1 MLLGAC
7 LLGPPKDSKIQE
19 EEEKHRKTTGGIWD
33 DTLAP
38 KGGNVR
44 RPPLE
49 TFFFFSCLREKPP
62 ISIESFLSLLCRKEA
77 RMTCPASRE
86 VSSSSPLFLQ
96 PRFSLTAAQEKL
108 SPGVQKGFRK
118 ICDEK
123 ELDQSIVRARL
134 LYIRS
139 ARFQQGF
146 FVETFHFPDH
156 NRLQHHFE
164 SERERARFSR
174 TGGKGEMYGTRKGL
188 FHLSAAWNVVI
199 LY

>member
-1 MLLGAC
+1 M
-7 LLGPPKDSKIQE
+7 
-19 EEEKHRKTTGGIWD
+19 
-33 DTLAP
+33 
-38 KGGNVR
+38 R

-49 TFFFFSCLREKPP
+49 SFFFPVSPENPP
-62 ISIESFLSLLCRKEA
+62 ISIESFLSLLCGKEA

-146 FVETFHFPDH
+146 LSKPFTSLTTTVCNTVSKARETEPAFPE
-156 NRLQHHFE
+156 LE
-164 SERERARFSR
+164 
-174 TGGKGEMYGTRKGL
+174 GGGEMYGTRRGL
-188 FHLSAAWNVVI
+188 FHLTAAWNVVI

>member
-1 MLLGAC
+1 
-7 LLGPPKDSKIQE
+7 
-19 EEEKHRKTTGGIWD
+19 
-33 DTLAP
+33 
-38 KGGNVR
+38 
-44 RPPLE
+44 
-49 TFFFFSCLREKPP
+49 
-62 ISIESFLSLLCRKEA
+62 
-77 RMTCPASRE
+77 MTCPASRE

>member
-1 MLLGAC
+1 
-7 LLGPPKDSKIQE
+7 
-19 EEEKHRKTTGGIWD
+19 
-33 DTLAP
+33 
-38 KGGNVR
+38 
-44 RPPLE
+44 
-49 TFFFFSCLREKPP
+49 
-62 ISIESFLSLLCRKEA
+62 
-77 RMTCPASRE
+77 MTCPASRE

-156 NRLQHHFE
+156 NRLQHRFE
-164 SERERARFSR
+164 SERESPLFPSWREE
-174 TGGKGEMYGTRKGL
+174 GKCTEQERDYFTYLRLRM
-188 FHLSAAWNVVI
+188 
-199 LY
+199 